1 MASSIRSSDPGR
13 LPAGFAAV
21 DTIDTNAMGR
31 RLRAR
36 KDGRAMR
43 LWLPS
48 SEVLE
53 VPHFL
58 QNLEQRVRVAGAVRH
73 PGLVLPSQYLAA
85 ERALV
90 SADAPDHE
98 PLNALIARQ
107 GCLAPSPAL
116 AIARQVATALDEAAK
131 QGIHH
136 GWLRTEAVLVD
147 RAGRALVDDLA
158 PAKPLRWLAERQPR
172 DQHLV
177 IAPERLDGTSPDR
190 SGDIFGIGALLLAML
205 TDSGPYGA
213 GAGAGAMG
221 RYMRPPVLSQL
232 RGDLPRVVDQLVQ
245 RLLDPDPGM
254 RPTTWA
260 EVIEDIDAVIAGQE
274 PGSSRRRQRTP
285 APPQAAAAPPPPI
298 RFPTPAPGSMG
309 AGPVPAARRRQ
320 RNSGGPLVIILVV
333 AAVLVVAVVALVAM
347 GGRSKGPEIPV
358 DQGEKAPV
366 PVVSADRTAEIR
378 SQFDKKKAEEE
389 ARKAA
394 AMKRLE
400 RIKEI
405 DNLLVGER
413 FQAALD
419 AATQLD
425 GEARSALEERIRSG
439 RERRRGE
446 LEAQLPGLATV
457 DEAAQVLA
465 PALTTW
471 GTPGDREWA
480 QGLLAAARTRIAAA
494 EEARRKAAGP
504 KLPPIPAVP
513 LRALVRADQAADRAL
528 AVGRKPEAAELPADQ
543 LRALALKQSLWA
555 RRDRLVGKA
564 LAAKVRL
571 RITHPTTRELCDVA
585 KADGRF
591 LDLAAANGST
601 SSVGWATFPGATLA
615 RLFADCLNASG
626 ITADD
631 TAVAVA
637 SMLVVGDPTLAR
649 ATIRRAKDLA
659 PEVRA
664 DLDLLGVAGQ
674 RRALQPRCEA
684 AESALRADQAGPIEE
699 LAAELGKAEWKDL
712 PGTAEER
719 AWCEAAHET
728 VRLRTAAAAAAATA
742 APAQ

>member
-1 MASSIRSSDPGR
+1 MASSIRPSDPGR

-21 DTIDTNAMGR
+21 DTVDTNAMGR

-36 KDGRAMR
+36 KDGRPVR

-48 SEVLE
+48 PEVLE
-53 VPHFL
+53 VPHFS

-98 PLNALIARQ
+98 LLTALIARQ

-136 GWLRTEAVLVD
+136 GWLRPEAVLVD

-172 DQHLV
+172 GQHLV

-213 GAGAGAMG
+213 GAGADAMG

-260 EVIEDIDAVIAGQE
+260 EVIEDIDAVSAGQE

-285 APPQAAAAPPPPI
+285 APPQAAAPPPPI

-309 AGPVPAARRRQ
+309 AGAVPTPRRRQ
-320 RNSGGPLVIILVV
+320 RNTGGPLAIILVV
-333 AAVLVVAVVALVAM
+333 GVVLVVAVVALVAM

-358 DQGEKAPV
+358 DQGEKAPA

-378 SQFDKKKAEEE
+378 AQFDKKKADEE

-394 AMKRLE
+394 ALKRLE

-419 AATQLD
+419 AAAQLD
-425 GEARSALEERIRSG
+425 GESRGALEERIRSG

-457 DEAAQVLA
+457 DEAAQALA
-465 PALTTW
+465 PAMTTW

-480 QGLLAAARTRIAAA
+480 QGLLAAARTRIAAE

-528 AVGRKPEAAELPADQ
+528 AAGRKPEAAELPADQ

-585 KADGRF
+585 KADARF

-615 RLFADCLNASG
+615 RLFADCLNAPG

-649 ATIRRAKDLA
+649 ATIRRAKDLQ

-664 DLDLLGVAGQ
+664 DLDLLGIAGQ
-674 RRALQPRCEA
+674 RRVLQPRCDA
-684 AESALRADQAGPIEE
+684 AESALRADLPGPIEE

-742 APAQ
+742 AAAQ